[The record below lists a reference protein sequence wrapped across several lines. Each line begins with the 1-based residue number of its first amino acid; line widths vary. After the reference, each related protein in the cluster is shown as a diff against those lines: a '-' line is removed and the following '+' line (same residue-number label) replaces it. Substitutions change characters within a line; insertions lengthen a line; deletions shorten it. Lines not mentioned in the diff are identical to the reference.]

1 MYSKFLLLLT
11 TLIAAATLWTS
22 CDDDQDAPRPPRPPH
37 YDVGSIQ
44 IVTGVPN
51 DTLYFAPG
59 DSASTTVTVIVTNRQ
74 GLAYPGVP
82 VDLVLANATV
92 GALEF
97 TDSSLVDTTNQLGRV
112 LATYR
117 CDGIAHDQIIAAT
130 AGDSTAQRF
139 LVIRQSDFP
148 VNNLTL
154 TATPSIVIADSGEIG
169 QTMITAVVRDGLN
182 VGIANV
188 LLDVTTFG
196 GTVIGVTPTDSTG
209 RTTFFWNFYNEFGVF
224 TIRAQAG
231 SLRDSIMVEV
241 RLREHEPEPYAG
253 EYIVTSSFPA
263 DTLWFLPGDS
273 TYAPFVVNVYDTLGQ
288 PAPGVRVDFVLA
300 NPSIGQIEFSNNY
313 LRDTTNTFGAVH
325 CDFRSYAVAGDQII
339 FPCVRDSCAP
349 IFFAIRELPSEPPQ
363 VNIHTIPA
371 TLRVDSNTVGEAFI
385 VVTAL
390 DENGILLP
398 NVTPT
403 LTVEVGEF
411 DPPPPTDAN
420 GQSQTTWRFFNNFGA
435 FQVTT
440 SIEYNGQTA
449 RDSTLIN
456 VLYGP

>member
-11 TLIAAATLWTS
+11 TLVLASTLWVS
-22 CDDDQDAPRPPRPPH
+22 CDDEQDAPRPPGPPH
-37 YDVGSIQ
+37 YHVGSIQ

-59 DSASTTVTVIVTNRQ
+59 DSVSTTITVIVTNRQ

-82 VDLVLANATV
+82 VDLILANATV

-97 TDSSLVDTTNQLGRV
+97 TDSILVDTTNHLGRV
-112 LATYR
+112 LARYR
-117 CDGIAHDQIIAAT
+117 CDGVAHDQIISAT
-130 AGDSTAQRF
+130 AGDVTAQRIM
-139 LVIRQSDFP
+139 VIREEEAIPSHLSVDITPYLLEADSNEEVQFQVDVWLWDQFDRGIAGRRPMNYFP
-148 VNNLTL
+148 V
-154 TATPSIVIADSGEIG
+154 
-169 QTMITAVVRDGLN
+169 
-182 VGIANV
+182 
-188 LLDVTTFG
+188 G
-196 GTVIGVTPTDSTG
+196 GTEFPPDTDSLG
-209 RTTFFWNFYNEFGVF
+209 HSSFVWVLVNNFGMFTFITE
-224 TIRAQAG
+224 ID
-231 SLRDSIMVEV
+231 SLIDSAKVEV
-241 RLREHEPEPYAG
+241 HLREQEPQPYAG
-253 EYIVTSSFPA
+253 EYNITSTFPA

-273 TYAPFVVNVYDTLGQ
+273 TFAPFVVNVYDTLGQ

-300 NPSIGQIEFSNNY
+300 NPTIGQIEFTDNY
-313 LRDTTNTFGAVH
+313 LWDTTNTYGAVH
-325 CDFRSYAVAGDQII
+325 GVFRSFAVAGDQII

-349 IFFAIRELPSEPPQ
+349 IFFAIRELPHEPPQ
-363 VNIHTIPA
+363 VNIYTIPA
-371 TLRVDSNTVGEAFI
+371 NLRVDSNTVGEAFI
-385 VVTAL
+385 VVTAS

-440 SIEYNGQTA
+440 SIEHNSQTA
-449 RDSTLIN
+449 TDSTLIN

>member
-1 MYSKFLLLLT
+1 MYSKLLLLLT
-11 TLIAAATLWTS
+11 TLVLATTLWTS
-22 CDDDQDAPRPPRPPH
+22 CDDEQDAPRPPRPPH
-37 YDVGSIQ
+37 YNVGSIQ

-59 DSASTTVTVIVTNRQ
+59 DSVSTTVTVIVTNRQ

-112 LATYR
+112 LAAYR

-130 AGDSTAQRF
+130 AGDITAQRI
-139 LVIRQSDFP
+139 LVIREEGHIDP
-148 VNNLTL
+148 NTILL
-154 TATPSIVIADSGEIG
+154 TATPTLLEADLNGFAQTRIDLTVRNESNIG
-169 QTMITAVVRDGLN
+169 IPNINALFSAT
-182 VGIANV
+182 
-188 LLDVTTFG
+188 G
-196 GTVIGVTPTDSTG
+196 GRINFPPPTDSSGHTS
-209 RTTFFWNFYNEFGVF
+209 FFWTFDNVFGEFWLTARAGAKRDSVMVRVQEAPDLYSLTVTAEPTF
-224 TIRAQAG
+224 LLIDSSEEVHSQVTITLLDGFGQGRPNALVNISASGGIIPELPLTNANGQIQFNWAFRG
-231 SLRDSIMVEV
+231 FGDYYLFAYYPEWGLRDSVTVSIS
-241 RLREHEPEPYAG
+241 LRVHE
-253 EYIVTSSFPA
+253 S
-263 DTLWFLPGDS
+263 
-273 TYAPFVVNVYDTLGQ
+273 
-288 PAPGVRVDFVLA
+288 
-300 NPSIGQIEFSNNY
+300 
-313 LRDTTNTFGAVH
+313 
-325 CDFRSYAVAGDQII
+325 
-339 FPCVRDSCAP
+339 
-349 IFFAIRELPSEPPQ
+349 PQ
-363 VNIHTIPA
+363 VNIYTIPA

-449 RDSTLIN
+449 TDSTLIN